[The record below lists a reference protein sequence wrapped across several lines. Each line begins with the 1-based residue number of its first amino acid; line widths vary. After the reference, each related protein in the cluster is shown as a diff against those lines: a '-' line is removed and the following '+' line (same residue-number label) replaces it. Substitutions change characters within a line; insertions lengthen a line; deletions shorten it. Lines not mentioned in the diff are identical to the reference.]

1 MLDLPAVSTGLAT
14 ALELDGATLAV
25 VMGVVFLAGVV
36 RGFSGFALSALIVAG
51 LATVIS
57 PVALIPV
64 CIVLE
69 GTASLV
75 MFRRGT
81 RAEADWR
88 IVRGLALGSVLGL
101 PLGLQATLLLHPDAS
116 RFAALILITALA
128 ALQLIGRAP
137 PALASRPGLY
147 LSGLLAGVATGIAGV
162 GGMVVALYVL
172 AANAPPARMRAS
184 LVMFLFIGVFT
195 SGAWLIATGVL
206 DRLALVRGL
215 ALSPVVVIGVLAGT
229 RLFRPSLQRFYRGFC
244 LALLI
249 GLSLAGLIRLA
260 VTS

>member
-1 MLDLPAVSTGLAT
+1 MPDLPSLSSGLAA
-14 ALELDGATLAV
+14 ALELDGATLGLV
-25 VMGVVFLAGVV
+25 VLVVFLAGVV
-36 RGFSGFALSALIVAG
+36 RGFSGFALSALIMAG
-51 LATVIS
+51 LAVVIA
-57 PVALIPV
+57 PIALIPV

-69 GTASLV
+69 ATASLV

-81 RAEADWR
+81 RADADWR
-88 IVRGLALGSVLGL
+88 IVRGLAIGSVVGF
-101 PLGLQATLLLHPDAS
+101 PLGLQATLHLDPDTS
-116 RFAALILITALA
+116 RFAALILISVLA

-137 PALASRPGLY
+137 PALATRPGLY

-172 AANAPPARMRAS
+172 AGSAPPARMRAS

-195 SGAWLIATGVL
+195 SGAWLFATGVL

-244 LALLI
+244 LSLLI
-249 GLSLAGLIRLA
+249 GLSLAGLVRLA